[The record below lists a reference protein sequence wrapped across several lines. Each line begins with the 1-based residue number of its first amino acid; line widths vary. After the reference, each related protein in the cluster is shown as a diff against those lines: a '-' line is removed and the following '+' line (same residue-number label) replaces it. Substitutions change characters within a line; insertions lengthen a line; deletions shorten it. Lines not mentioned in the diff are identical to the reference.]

1 LAISLYDETMTQLGK
16 LEKVDLRKVWPH
28 EARDFSAWLAKEENL
43 NELGQTIGVELSL
56 LGTEVDVG
64 RYRIDI
70 LANDSN
76 TDHKV
81 VIENQLE
88 PTNHDH
94 LGKVITYA
102 AGLDAK
108 YLVWIVKDVLPE
120 HQKAIEWLNEYLD
133 EEIRIFLLRIEV
145 WQIGDSAFAPKFEIV
160 SAKNDWAAVV
170 KRSASSG
177 AYSDTKLKQQQFWIE
192 MCEFIRNID
201 ASMRL
206 QTPLPQHWF
215 NFSLGS
221 SLAHLAT
228 TVNTK
233 QNRFAVDMYISN
245 DKALFQFLKEDE
257 EDLKRAI
264 GLDLNWFEGEKA
276 SGFRVFRQVDNVFDE
291 TQKDENF
298 KWLYE
303 MILKLRKV
311 LGPYI
316 LEYKQN

>member
-1 LAISLYDETMTQLGK
+1 MTQLGK

-43 NELGQTIGVELSL
+43 RELGETIGTELSL

-64 RYRIDI
+64 RYRIDV
-70 LANDSN
+70 LALDSN

-145 WQIGDSAFAPKFEIV
+145 WQIGDSAYAPKFEIV
-160 SAKNDWAAVV
+160 SAKNNWAAVV
-170 KRSASSG
+170 KKSAASG
-177 AYSDTKLKQQQFWIE
+177 EYSDTKLKQQQFWIE
-192 MCEFIRNID
+192 MCEYIRNID
-201 ASMRL
+201 SSMRL

-228 TVNTK
+228 TINTK
-233 QNRFAVDMYISN
+233 QNRFALDFYISN
-245 DKALFQFLKEDE
+245 DKALFQFLKDSE
-257 EDLKRAI
+257 ESLKKEI
-264 GLDLNWFEGEKA
+264 GSDFTWFEGEKA
-276 SGFRVFRQVDNVFDE
+276 SGFRVFRQVENVFDE
-291 TQKDENF
+291 SSKDANF
-298 KWLYE
+298 QWFYE
-303 MILKLRKV
+303 MVLNLRKV
-311 LGPYI
+311 LAPYI
-316 LEYKQN
+316 QEYKQI

>member
-1 LAISLYDETMTQLGK
+1 MTQLGK

-102 AGLDAK
+102 AVLDDK

-120 HQKAIEWLNEYLD
+120 HHNDIEWLNEYLD

>member
-1 LAISLYDETMTQLGK
+1 MTQLGK
-16 LEKVDLRKVWPH
+16 LEKVDLRKVWTH
-28 EARDFSAWLAKEENL
+28 EARDFSAWLAQEKNL
-43 NELGQTIGVELSL
+43 NALGETIGVELSL
-56 LGTEVDVG
+56 IGTEVDVG

-70 LANDSN
+70 LATDSN

-108 YLVWIVKDVLPE
+108 YLVWIVKEVLPE

-133 EEIRIFLLRIEV
+133 EEIRIFLIRIEV
-145 WQIGDSAFAPKFEIV
+145 WQIGNSAYAPKFEII

-170 KRSASSG
+170 KKSATSG
-177 AYSDTKLKQQQFWIE
+177 EYSDTKLKQQQFWIE
-192 MCEFIRNID
+192 MCEYIRNID
-201 ASMRL
+201 SGLRL

-228 TVNTK
+228 TINTK
-233 QNRFAVDMYISN
+233 QNRFAADLYIPN
-245 DKALFQFLKEDE
+245 DKVLFQFLKNDE
-257 EDLKRAI
+257 VNLKSQL
-264 GLDLNWFEGEKA
+264 GYDLNWFEGDKA
-276 SGFRVFRQVDNVFDE
+276 SGFRIYRQVENVFDLSL
-291 TQKDENF
+291 KDENF

-303 MILKLRKV
+303 MILKLKSV
-311 LGPYI
+311 LSSYI
-316 LEYKQN
+316 QEYKQS

>member
-1 LAISLYDETMTQLGK
+1 MTQLGK

-170 KRSASSG
+170 KRSASNG

-192 MCEFIRNID
+192 MCEYIRNID

-257 EDLKRAI
+257 EDLKKAI

-276 SGFRVFRQVDNVFDE
+276 SGFRVFRQVENVFDE
-291 TQKDENF
+291 SQKDENF

-303 MILKLRKV
+303 MVLKLRKV

>member
-1 LAISLYDETMTQLGK
+1 MTQLGK

-303 MILKLRKV
+303 MVLKLRKV

>member
-1 LAISLYDETMTQLGK
+1 MTQLGK

-43 NELGQTIGVELSL
+43 RELGETIGTELSL

-64 RYRIDI
+64 RYRIDV
-70 LANDSN
+70 LALDSN

-94 LGKVITYA
+94 LGKLITYA

-108 YLVWIVKDVLPE
+108 YLVWIVKEILPE
-120 HQKAIEWLNEYLD
+120 HQKAIEWLNEYFD

-145 WQIGDSAFAPKFEIV
+145 WQIGDSAYAPKFEIV
-160 SAKNDWAAVV
+160 SAKNNWAAVV
-170 KRSASSG
+170 KKSATSG
-177 AYSDTKLKQQQFWIE
+177 EYSDTKLKQQQFWME
-192 MCEFIRNID
+192 MCEYIRNID
-201 ASMRL
+201 GSMRL

-228 TVNTK
+228 TINTR
-233 QNRFAVDMYISN
+233 QSRFAADLYIPN
-245 DKALFQFLKEDE
+245 DKTLFQFLKNDE
-257 EDLKRAI
+257 ENLKKEI
-264 GLDLNWFEGEKA
+264 GYDLNWFEGEKA
-276 SGFRVFRQVDNVFDE
+276 SGFRVHRQVENVFDE
-291 TQKDENF
+291 SKKEENF
-298 KWLYE
+298 KWFYE
-303 MILKLRKV
+303 MVLNLRKV
-311 LGPYI
+311 LAPYI
-316 LEYKQN
+316 QEYKQI

>member
-1 LAISLYDETMTQLGK
+1 MTQLGK

-177 AYSDTKLKQQQFWIE
+177 AFSDTKLKQQQFWIE
-192 MCEFIRNID
+192 MCEYIRNID

-257 EDLKRAI
+257 EDLKKAI
-264 GLDLNWFEGEKA
+264 GLDLHWFEGEKA
-276 SGFRVFRQVDNVFDE
+276 SGFRVFRQVENVFDE
-291 TQKDENF
+291 SQKDENF

-303 MILKLRKV
+303 MVLKLRKV

>member
-1 LAISLYDETMTQLGK
+1 MTQLGK

-70 LANDSN
+70 LASDSN

-94 LGKVITYA
+94 LGKLITYA

-108 YLVWIVKDVLPE
+108 YLVWIVKEVLPE

-145 WQIGDSAFAPKFEIV
+145 WQIGNSAFAPKFEIV

-170 KRSASSG
+170 KKSATSG

-192 MCEFIRNID
+192 MCEYIRNID
-201 ASMRL
+201 AGMRL

-228 TVNTK
+228 TINTK
-233 QNRFAVDMYISN
+233 QNRFAADLYISN
-245 DKALFQFLKEDE
+245 DKALYQFLRDDE
-257 EDLKRAI
+257 VNLKNSIGMDLA
-264 GLDLNWFEGEKA
+264 WFEGEKA
-276 SGFRVFRQVDNVFDE
+276 SGFRVYRQVDNVFNEDAKE
-291 TQKDENF
+291 ENF

-303 MILKLRKV
+303 MVLKLRKV

-316 LEYKQN
+316 QEYKQL

>member
-1 LAISLYDETMTQLGK
+1 MTQLGK

-108 YLVWIVKDVLPE
+108 YLLWIVKDVLPE

-192 MCEFIRNID
+192 MCEYIRNMD

-228 TVNTK
+228 TINTK

-257 EDLKRAI
+257 EDLRKAI

-276 SGFRVFRQVDNVFDE
+276 SGFRVFRQVENVFDE
-291 TQKDENF
+291 THKDENF

-303 MILKLRKV
+303 MVLKLRKV

>member
-1 LAISLYDETMTQLGK
+1 MTQLGK

-177 AYSDTKLKQQQFWIE
+177 AYSDTKLKQQQFWID